1 MTGIITQPISGAKK
15 EGVEGF
21 FKGLGKGLIG
31 TVARPV
37 SGMVDFASSSL
48 EGIRKY
54 VGLTHG
60 LLAWEAQ
67 TTHLLMKSFG
77 YVCGRYFFS

>member
-1 MTGIITQPISGAKK
+1 MKDSEIFEFQGVVGGVTGIITQPLSGAKK

-31 TVARPV
+31 SVTRPV

-48 EGIRKY
+48 EGIR
-54 VGLTHG
+54 
-60 LLAWEAQ
+60 
-67 TTHLLMKSFG
+67 
-77 YVCGRYFFS
+77 RYAPLKAA